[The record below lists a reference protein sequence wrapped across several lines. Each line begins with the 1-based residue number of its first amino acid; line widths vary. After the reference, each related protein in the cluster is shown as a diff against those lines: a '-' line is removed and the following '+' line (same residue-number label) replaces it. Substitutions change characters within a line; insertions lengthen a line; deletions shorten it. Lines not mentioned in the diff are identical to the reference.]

1 MTGISSSRSGLTGAE
16 RKELMSAHLGGAYI
30 GPAHVTTGEDDD
42 TYWWAE
48 VLLENVQTDEWG
60 IF

>member
-1 MTGISSSRSGLTGAE
+1 
-16 RKELMSAHLGGAYI
+16 MSAHLGGAYI

-60 IF
+60 TFQGKESVSRSLYQIS

>member
-1 MTGISSSRSGLTGAE
+1 
-16 RKELMSAHLGGAYI
+16 MSAHLGGAYI